1 MVPVAVPAI
10 LVRPLGNDGHQ
21 SPMNEKATTTGAA
34 FVSQRVVRTRPP
46 VMTAPD
52 AWLTPG
58 RPHILLQYYGSEVAC
73 PAKSPGRT
81 TLRRQLLTGQF
92 LEALAILGIY

>member
-1 MVPVAVPAI
+1 
-10 LVRPLGNDGHQ
+10 
-21 SPMNEKATTTGAA
+21 
-34 FVSQRVVRTRPP
+34 
-46 VMTAPD
+46 MTASD